1 MAAGLTDWKDILVL
15 GIYFVFVL
23 AVGIWV
29 SSYGPFCLT
38 RFWYLTHMLAV
49 YARSSLRV
57 RAVSTEPKLVAYIK
71 FDSR

>member
-29 SSYGPFCLT
+29 SKQLWAISRSEILV
-38 RFWYLTHMLAV
+38 LHI
-49 YARSSLRV
+49 YANSVGSD
-57 RAVSTEPKLVAYIK
+57 AYIK
-71 FDSR
+71 FNSR

>member
-29 SSYGPFCLT
+29 SSYAMG
-38 RFWYLTHMLAV
+38 H
-49 YARSSLRV
+49 
-57 RAVSTEPKLVAYIK
+57 
-71 FDSR
+71 FD

>member
-29 SSYGPFCLT
+29 SSYGPFYIKEILVLNAFASSLT
-38 RFWYLTHMLAV
+38 RA
-49 YARSSLRV
+49 
-57 RAVSTEPKLVAYIK
+57 
-71 FDSR
+71 